1 MGQEEEER
9 QDRHVTNLRIER
21 GEAAAVQG
29 GHNLQLAVPGEYTS
43 SKVEEYSAV
52 QAGSSEEETEGEQV
66 NTGVCQNFAKC
77 ECAFY
82 FAIR

>member
-66 NTGVCQNFAKC
+66 NTGISKLC
-77 ECAFY
+77 
-82 FAIR
+82 